1 MVVRVLRHYVP
12 LSLVALG
19 FAEALIFFGA
29 MYLGVAARFAGVDLS
44 TEAASEIFPIFS
56 KALVFALVMLGT
68 LLAFGL
74 YQRENQQNELSYTV
88 CLIISFLTGLLIM
101 MIIFYTAPA
110 FALGRG
116 AFGLTVLFAFTGV
129 LTARAVFLRL
139 ADHGAFRRRILVLG
153 TGTRAAK
160 VAELEKVNGCG
171 EKFHVVGYLPLN
183 GTSNGVDSAMI
194 LRESGSLQTIAMK
207 YDVDEIVVGVRD
219 RRCGD
224 MPMNDLLERKMGGTS
239 VIDLP
244 TFFERETGCVRLE
257 SLSPSWLI
265 FSDGFRIGTI
275 RGMAKRAFD
284 VALASVL
291 LLLTLPIMV
300 LTATLIWLESGM
312 PIFYRQ
318 DRVGAFGRRFK
329 LLKFRSMRAD
339 AEADGTPRWAT
350 ENDERCT
357 RVGRIIRQ
365 LRIDELPQIIN
376 VLKGEMSF
384 VGPRPERPFFVDDL
398 AKNLK
403 YYPYRHTVKPGITGW
418 AQIRYHYGASMN
430 DAKEKLQYD
439 LYYVKNQSLFLD
451 LVILA
456 QTAHIVLLGK
466 GAR

>member
-1 MVVRVLRHYVP
+1 
-12 LSLVALG
+12 
-19 FAEALIFFGA
+19 
-29 MYLGVAARFAGVDLS
+29 
-44 TEAASEIFPIFS
+44 
-56 KALVFALVMLGT
+56 MLGA

-74 YQRENQQNELSYTV
+74 YQRENQQNELGYTV
-88 CLIISFLTGLLIM
+88 HLMISFLTGLLIM
-101 MIIFYTAPA
+101 LIIFYVAPA
-110 FALGRG
+110 LTLGRG

-139 ADHGAFRRRILVLG
+139 ADRGAFRRRILVLG

-160 VAELEKVNGCG
+160 VAELERTNGTS

-183 GTSNGVDSAMI
+183 GTSKGVDPSMI
-194 LRESGSLQTIAMK
+194 LHESGSLQSITQK
-207 YDVDEIVVGVRD
+207 YQIDEIVVGVRD

-224 MPMNDLLERKMGGTS
+224 MPMNDLLARKMGGTS
-239 VIDLP
+239 VVDLS

-257 SLSPSWLI
+257 SLNSSWLI
-265 FSDGFRIGTI
+265 FSDGFCIGI
-275 RGMAKRAFD
+275 FSSLAKRAFD
-284 VALASVL
+284 VVLASAL
-291 LLLTLPIMV
+291 LLLTLPVMV
-300 LTATLIWLESGM
+300 VTAALIWLESGL

-318 DRVGAFGRRFK
+318 ERVGAFGRRFK

-350 ENDERCT
+350 ENDARCT
-357 RVGRIIRQ
+357 RIGHIIRK
-365 LRIDELPQIIN
+365 LHIDELPQVIN

-384 VGPRPERPFFVDDL
+384 VGPRPERSFFVDDL

-403 YYPYRHTVKPGITGW
+403 YYRYRHTVKPGITGW
-418 AQIRYHYGASMN
+418 AQIRYQYGASMN

-439 LYYVKNQSLFLD
+439 LYYIKNHSFFLD
-451 LVILA
+451 MVILA